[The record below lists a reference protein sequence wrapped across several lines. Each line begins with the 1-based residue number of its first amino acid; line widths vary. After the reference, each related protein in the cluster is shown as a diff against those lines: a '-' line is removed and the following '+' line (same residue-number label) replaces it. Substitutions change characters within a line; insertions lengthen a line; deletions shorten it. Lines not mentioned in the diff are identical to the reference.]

1 MRKIIIELLEN
12 ILNGKKFKTVDV
24 KGLEFNPFLN
34 KWKKSN
40 NLSVNYII
48 CSTKN

>member
-1 MRKIIIELLEN
+1 MVEI
-12 ILNGKKFKTVDV
+12 

-48 CSTKN
+48 ASSKS